1 LPKKTIKIIIDSGN
15 DYIVRVKG
23 NQPNLYTQI
32 VENTALNEEAIDYF
46 ERTIKIRGRT
56 ETRKIYIYDN
66 IQGIDTGWIGIK
78 RLIKVERIRVNH
90 GHIHQVTGYYICSYV
105 LDEAKLMYDYIKD
118 VWGIENRLHWVKD
131 VIMKEDTSKT
141 AKGMAAQ
148 NISVMRNIAINI
160 YRASGMDSI
169 KYATQ
174 KYANNVK
181 ELMKLIK
188 KASKQK
194 RI

>member
-1 LPKKTIKIIIDSGN
+1 
-15 DYIVRVKG
+15 
-23 NQPNLYTQI
+23 
-32 VENTALNEEAIDYF
+32 
-46 ERTIKIRGRT
+46 
-56 ETRKIYIYDN
+56 
-66 IQGIDTGWIGIK
+66 
-78 RLIKVERIRVNH
+78 
-90 GHIHQVTGYYICSYV
+90 
-105 LDEAKLMYDYIKD
+105 MYGYIKD

-148 NISVMRNIAINI
+148 NISIIRNIAINI
-160 YRASGMDSI
+160 YRTSGIDSI

-174 KYANNVK
+174 MYANNVK

-188 KASKQK
+188 KASKKK

>member
-1 LPKKTIKIIIDSGN
+1 LT
-15 DYIVRVKG
+15 
-23 NQPNLYTQI
+23 
-32 VENTALNEEAIDYF
+32 
-46 ERTIKIRGRT
+46 
-56 ETRKIYIYDN
+56 
-66 IQGIDTGWIGIK
+66 
-78 RLIKVERIRVNH
+78 RLIKVERTRVNH
-90 GHIHQVTGYYICSYV
+90 EHIHQVTGYYICSYA
-105 LDEAKLMYDYIKD
+105 LDDAKLMYGYIKD

-148 NISVMRNIAINI
+148 NISIIRNIAINI
-160 YRASGMDSI
+160 YRTSGIDSI

-174 KYANNVK
+174 MYANNVK

-188 KASKQK
+188 KASTKK

>member
-1 LPKKTIKIIIDSGN
+1 MIINSGN

-23 NQPNLYTQI
+23 NQPNLYNRI
-32 VENTALNEEAIDYF
+32 VENTALNEEAIDFF
-46 ERTIKIRGRT
+46 ECTIKTRGRV
-56 ETRKIYIYDN
+56 ETRKIYIYNN
-66 IQGIDTGWIGIK
+66 IQGIDTGWVGLT
-78 RLIKVERIRVNH
+78 RLIKVERIRKNH
-90 GHIHQVTGYYICSYV
+90 GNLHQVTGYYICSYA
-105 LDEAKLMYDYIKD
+105 LDEAKLMYGYIKD

-131 VIMKEDTSKT
+131 VIMKEDISKT

-148 NISVMRNIAINI
+148 NISLIRNIVINL
-160 YRASGMDSI
+160 YRANGIDSI

-181 ELMKLIK
+181 ELMKIIQK
-188 KASKQK
+188 SSKQK